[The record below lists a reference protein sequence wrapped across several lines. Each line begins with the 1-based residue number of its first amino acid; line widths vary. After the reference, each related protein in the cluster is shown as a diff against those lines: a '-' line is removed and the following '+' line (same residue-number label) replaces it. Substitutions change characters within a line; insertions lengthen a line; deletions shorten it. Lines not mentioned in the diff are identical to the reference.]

1 MKKLLNKK
9 DLIYICLVSLA
20 FLLIIFINTGSMYI
34 YGSNLD
40 WNSQHIAI
48 PEYFRSLFYETKD
61 LFPDFA
67 LNLGNGQNIY
77 NFSYYGLLSPLY
89 LLSYFLPKVSMTS
102 YIITITIISMI
113 ASIFLI
119 YSFLKSKK
127 YSSEVCFTSVFLFAF
142 SSCIM
147 MHTHRHLMFINYFPF
162 LIMGLFG
169 VDKKLNNGKGWLL
182 SLSVFLII
190 MTSYYYSI
198 GSLIALTVYAIYK
211 YLKSTKK
218 VTFQS
223 FFKAGVSYL
232 LPVIIGILS
241 SAIIILPTFQTLLN
255 NRASTTKSISFIKLL
270 FPDMNIKSIIYSSY
284 GIGLTGLIIPAIIN
298 FYKKKKE
305 NLFMAIIL
313 TLLAICPIFSY
324 FLNATM
330 YSDSKALIPFLP
342 LYIIII
348 ANFLDSTLCDK
359 INLRQ
364 LIIFSILVLIVFA
377 LATNKFNKMSI
388 LYLSI
393 DLIITY
399 LAIFLYNHYKNE
411 FIIII
416 PVILI
421 AFVSGLSVSNGD
433 EYVLK
438 YKYRNDFANTKKL
451 ISQITDNDNTFYR
464 ISNNDNRSV
473 NPNRLYENNRYYT
486 STVYSSVSNQKY
498 NHFYY
503 DALNS
508 NIEYRNRT
516 LTTATNNIMSL
527 MLNGNKYMISR
538 SNPLQ
543 GYTKIIDDYGTKVYQ
558 NDDVLPLGYASSNI
572 MSNDDYDKLKPFVKE
587 EALLKNIIADTKS
600 SNNFVSSIQ
609 QIDLNFKEI
618 FKENYIKQNKDGSYT
633 IDIKENKKI
642 VYDLPKEYQNKIL
655 FIRLK
660 MSDPQSC
667 SIGDQVIKI
676 NNSKNKLTCKDWK
689 YYNNNRIFNFTL
701 AEQKLNKLTI
711 TITKGHYQISDLES
725 YMLDYAN
732 IETINKEVDH
742 FNVNMDKTKGDKI
755 IGDIDVTKEGY
766 FMLTIPYDKG
776 FNIKVNQKETAYE
789 LVDGAYIGFKI
800 KKGHHDIEI
809 TYEAPLKKFSLFIS
823 TLGIVCFVIVT
834 ILENKR
840 QF

>member
-1 MKKLLNKK
+1 MKNLLNKK
-9 DLIYICLVSLA
+9 DLLYIFLISLA
-20 FLLIIFINTGSMYI
+20 FLLIIYINTGTMYLF
-34 YGSNLD
+34 GSNLD
-40 WNSQHIAI
+40 WISQHVAI

-89 LLSYFLPKVSMTS
+89 LISYLFPKVSMTS
-102 YIITITIISMI
+102 YIITMTVIAMIISI
-113 ASIFLI
+113 ILVYA
-119 YSFLKSKK
+119 FLKTKK
-127 YSSEVCFTSVFLFAF
+127 YRSETCLVSTFAF
-142 SSCIM
+142 AFASCIM
-147 MHTHRHLMFINYFPF
+147 MHTHRHIMFINYFPF

-169 VDKKLNNGKGWLL
+169 VDKKMDHGKGWLL
-182 SLSVFLII
+182 SLSVLLII

-198 GSLIALTVYAIYK
+198 GSLIALTVYAVYK

-218 VTFQS
+218 VTWKNFFQAS
-223 FFKAGVSYL
+223 VTYL

-255 NRASTTKSISFIKLL
+255 NRAATTKNVSLLKLL
-270 FPDMNIKSIIYSSY
+270 IPDLNIKSIIYSSY
-284 GIGLTGLIIPAIIN
+284 GIGLTGLVIPAIIN
-298 FYKKKKE
+298 FYNKKKE

-313 TLLAICPIFSY
+313 SLIAICPIFSY

-330 YSDSKALIPFLP
+330 YADAKALIPFLP
-342 LYIIII
+342 LYIFLI
-348 ANFLDSTLCDK
+348 ANFLENSFNDK
-359 INLRQ
+359 INLKQ
-364 LIIFSILVLIVFA
+364 VILLTIIVFGLFAIATLKINKSSIIYLGLDLLVTCLA
-377 LATNKFNKMSI
+377 L
-388 LYLSI
+388 
-393 DLIITY
+393 
-399 LAIFLYNHYKNE
+399 FLYHHYKKE
-411 FIIII
+411 FIIVVPLII
-416 PVILI
+416 I
-421 AFVSGLSVSNGD
+421 AFASGLSVSRGD
-433 EYVLK
+433 QYALK
-438 YKYRNDFANTKKL
+438 YKYRNDITNTQKL
-451 ISQITDNDNTFYR
+451 ISKITEQDDTFYR

-486 STVYSSVSNQKY
+486 STVYSSISNQKY

-503 DALNS
+503 DTLNS

-527 MLNGNKYMISR
+527 MLNGNKYMITR

-543 GYTKIIDDYGTKVYQ
+543 GYQKIMDESGTKVYK
-558 NDDVLPLGYASSNI
+558 NDNVLPLGYASSNI
-572 MSNDDYDKLKPFVKE
+572 MSNDDFEKLKPFVQE
-587 EALLKNIIADTKS
+587 EALLKNIVADTTS

-618 FKENYIKQNKDGSYT
+618 FKENYIKHNSDGTYT

-642 VYDLPKEYQNKIL
+642 VYDLPEEYQNKII

-660 MSDPQSC
+660 MGDPQSC

-701 AEQKLNKLTI
+701 AEQNLKKLTI
-711 TITKGHYQISDLES
+711 TITKGRYQISDIES
-725 YMLDYAN
+725 YMLDYASIEN
-732 IETINKEVDH
+732 INQNIDS

-755 IGDIDVTKEGY
+755 VGDIDVQKEGY

-776 FNIKVNQKETAYE
+776 FNIKVDQKDTSYE
-789 LVDGAYIGFKI
+789 VVDEAYIGFKI

-809 TYEAPLKKFSLFIS
+809 TYEAPLKKFSLFVS
-823 TLGIVCFVIVT
+823 ALGIACFIAVT
-834 ILENKR
+834 IVEKKR